1 MPYSESEVKAKLADD
16 LPNWSL
22 NGGMIERTYET
33 GSWAL
38 SQTLFG
44 LIGHIAEAA
53 CHHPDILVTFPKVT
67 VRLVSHDA
75 DGITDKDFEVAAMI
89 EQLATLTP
97 GDDSA
102 LDGYAKA
109 YGKEWIK

>member
-1 MPYSESEVKAKLADD
+1 MPYSDTETQAKLKEI

-22 NGGMIERTYET
+22 QDGMIQRTYET

-38 SQTLFG
+38 SSTLFG
-44 LIGHIAEAA
+44 MIGHVAEAA
-53 CHHPDILVTFPKVT
+53 CHHPDVLVTFPKVT
-67 VRLVSHDA
+67 VKLTSHDA
-75 DGITDKDFEVAAMI
+75 GGITDKDFEVAKMI
-89 EQLATLTP
+89 EQLATWTP
-97 GDDSA
+97 ADNMA